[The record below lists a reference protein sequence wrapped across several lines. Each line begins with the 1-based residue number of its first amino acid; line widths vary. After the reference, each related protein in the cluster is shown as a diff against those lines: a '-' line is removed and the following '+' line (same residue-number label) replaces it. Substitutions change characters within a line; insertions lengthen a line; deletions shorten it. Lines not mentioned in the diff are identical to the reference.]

1 MRLELFI
8 ARRLIKGADG
18 KSLLSR
24 PAVILAVITVM
35 LGMAAMALSVM
46 IVGGFKKN
54 ISEKLTGFTA
64 HLRISRF
71 DLNSSFEQEPIERD
85 TAFER
90 TASRIKGIKSLYP
103 FAYKNGIIKT
113 DSEVQG
119 IVLKGIDSSFFNT
132 NFQKSIIEG
141 RLETHAVAGKQP
153 VMISR
158 KLSELLNKKT
168 GDEMLLYFIQ
178 EPPRIRKMLITGV
191 YDTGMEEFDRMF
203 AFGSLELIQKL
214 NGWNPEN
221 FTGYEIEASNYA
233 GINKIKPIL
242 EKEIPPLWK
251 VETVYDLFPQIFN
264 WLQLVDVN
272 TVIIVTLI
280 IIIAVINLMIVLLI
294 LILEQSLFT
303 GVMKVIGAGD
313 TLVRKVFILMTGFIL
328 ITGMAAGNLLS
339 LLIAFLQL
347 KFRFITLPEDSYYM
361 RIMPVEIDP
370 VALLMLNML
379 VILVVMLVLIIPSA
393 IVRSISP
400 ASVLRFDCW
409 YP

>member
-221 FTGYEIEASNYA
+221 FTGYEMEASNYA

-379 VILVVMLVLIIPSA
+379 VILVAMLVLIIPSA

-400 ASVLRFDCW
+400 ASVLRFD
-409 YP
+409 

>member
-85 TAFER
+85 AAFER
-90 TASRIKGIKSLYP
+90 TVSRIKGIKSLYP

-221 FTGYEIEASNYA
+221 FTGYEMEASNYA

-313 TLVRKVFILMTGFIL
+313 TLIRKVFILMTGFIL

-379 VILVVMLVLIIPSA
+379 VILVAMLVLIIPSA

-400 ASVLRFDCW
+400 ASVLRFD
-409 YP
+409 

>member
-313 TLVRKVFILMTGFIL
+313 TLIRKVFILMTGFIL

-379 VILVVMLVLIIPSA
+379 VILVAMLVLIIPSA

-400 ASVLRFDCW
+400 ASVLRFD
-409 YP
+409 

>member
-379 VILVVMLVLIIPSA
+379 VILVAMLVLIIPSA

-400 ASVLRFDCW
+400 ASVLRFD
-409 YP
+409 

>member
-221 FTGYEIEASNYA
+221 FTGYEMEASNYA

-313 TLVRKVFILMTGFIL
+313 TLIRKVFILMTGFIL

-379 VILVVMLVLIIPSA
+379 VILVAMLVLIIPSA

-400 ASVLRFDCW
+400 ASVLRFD
-409 YP
+409 

>member
-153 VMISR
+153 LMISR

-178 EPPRIRKMLITGV
+178 EPPRIRKMFITGV

-221 FTGYEIEASNYA
+221 FTGYEMEASNYA

-379 VILVVMLVLIIPSA
+379 VILVAMLVLIIPSA

-400 ASVLRFDCW
+400 ASVLRFD
-409 YP
+409 